1 MFEKLNNLKIW
12 QKLMLVTG
20 LLALPIVAL
29 LVMFV
34 QTRNQQ
40 VAHTREE
47 IDGVEYIAI
56 LRPVLEHI
64 TQHRDTALA
73 VLYGDESMRDRLDAI
88 RKKLDVDF
96 TGVEAVDE
104 RLGKSLR
111 VSSNWQSFKAAW
123 RQLQPQATAL
133 SARDSFTRHTALV
146 NQTLE
151 LIRMAGEASGLR
163 TDQDLG
169 TFHLADTMI
178 SQAPLITE
186 HLSQLR
192 SFGAGLASR
201 GKANPEESAQTLYLM
216 TLIGNLNEAVQRNM
230 AGALKTQSLDVQV
243 KSSNG
248 AKATLTERAKNATA
262 ATDAF
267 RKTAEREL
275 IAKADAITLDS
286 HAFAD
291 LGTVAVEEYFAL
303 LDDSLDRMRTQLSR
317 RVGDLNDEKYGQ
329 LILAFGVLAL
339 TAFIAFSV
347 NLGITRQ
354 LRSILKTFDSI
365 SVGDYEARADVY
377 YKDELGQTAAK
388 LNSTL
393 DNTVVL
399 IQSRSERD
407 SIQNS
412 IMKLLDE
419 VSGVAEGDLRKEAE
433 VTSDI
438 TGAIA
443 DSFNYMIG
451 ELRGLISSV
460 QTTSLAVD
468 LSARQMQSSAQSLA
482 EGSGHQSTQIAE
494 ASRTI
499 EQINESIRLVATA
512 ASSAATVAETAQA
525 SARSG
530 SLSVQKTIDGMDAIR
545 VQVQETGKRVKRLGE
560 SSQEIGEIVQ
570 LIGDIADR
578 TSILALNA
586 SIQAAAA
593 GDAGRG
599 FAVVAEEVERLAVR
613 AAESTKRIGHLI
625 RSVQTDTNEAVA
637 AVERTTKEVVGGS
650 QLANDA
656 GLKLSEIE
664 TVSHD
669 ISRLVKEILEA
680 TRRQAESSES
690 VTRKVSGVTEFTS
703 NTAHSARQVEG
714 SVRQLASLAQALNES
729 MSRFKLP
736 ETEEQSVAV

>member
-12 QKLMLVTG
+12 QKLLLVTS

-29 LVMFV
+29 LFFFV
-34 QTRNQQ
+34 QARNLQI
-40 VAHTREE
+40 AHTRQELE
-47 IDGVEYIAI
+47 GVEYIAK
-56 LRPVLEHI
+56 LRPVLEHL

-73 VLYGDESMRDRLDAI
+73 VLSGDESLRDRLDSI
-88 RKKLDVDF
+88 RKKIDADLN
-96 TGVEAVDE
+96 GVEAVDD
-104 RLGKSLR
+104 RVGKSLGL
-111 VSSNWQSFKAAW
+111 SGNWQSVKASW
-123 RQLQPQATAL
+123 RQLQPQSTSIAVK
-133 SARDSFTRHTALV
+133 DSFARHTAIV

-151 LIRMAGEASGLR
+151 LIRMAGESSGLR
-163 TDQDLG
+163 TDQDVD
-169 TFHLADTMI
+169 TFYLADTI
-178 SQAPLITE
+178 IAQAPLITE
-186 HLSQLR
+186 YLSQLR
-192 SFGAGLASR
+192 GYGVGVTLRSKAS
-201 GKANPEESAQTLYLM
+201 PEEAAQLLYLM
-216 TLIGNLNEAVQRNM
+216 RLVENLNDTVQRNM
-230 AGALKTQSLDVQV
+230 AVALRTGNLEVQAKT
-243 KSSNG
+243 G
-248 AKATLTERAKNATA
+248 ETAKATLSQRAKNATNA
-262 ATDAF
+262 ADKV
-267 RKTAEREL
+267 RKTTEREL
-275 IAKADAITLDS
+275 VAKADSISFDS
-286 HAFAD
+286 HALAD
-291 LGTVAVEEYFAL
+291 LGTVAIEEYFAL
-303 LDDSLDRMRTQLSR
+303 LDDSMDRMRTQLSR
-317 RVGDLNDEKYGQ
+317 RVGDLSDEKYGQ
-329 LILAFGVLAL
+329 LLLAL
-339 TAFIAFSV
+339 FALSLTALIAFSV

-354 LRSILKTFDSI
+354 TRSVLKTFEAI
-365 SVGDYEARADVY
+365 GVGDYHARADVY
-377 YKDELGQTAAK
+377 YKDELGQTAK
-388 LNSTL
+388 SLNAML

-399 IQSRSERD
+399 IQSREERD
-407 SIQNS
+407 RIQGS

-451 ELRGLISSV
+451 ELRRLISSV

-468 LSARQMQSSAQSLA
+468 RSARQMQSSAESLA
-482 EGSGHQSTQIAE
+482 EGSGQQSTQIAE

-499 EQINESIRLVATA
+499 EQINDSIRQVATA
-512 ASSAATVAETAQA
+512 AGAAAGVAETALA

-530 SLSVQKTIDGMDAIR
+530 SQSVQKTIDGMDSIR

-599 FAVVAEEVERLAVR
+599 FAVVAEEVERLAER

-625 RSVQTDTNEAVA
+625 RSVQADTNEAVA

-650 QLANDA
+650 LLANEA
-656 GLKLSEIE
+656 GAKLAQIE
-664 TVSHD
+664 TVSHE
-669 ISRLVKEILEA
+669 ISRLVREILDA
-680 TRRQAESSES
+680 TRKQAESSES

-703 NTAHSARQVEG
+703 HTAVSAKQVEN

-736 ETEEQSVAV
+736 ENQERSVAA